1 MQGVLNLPLE
11 QTQFLLPLCYIG
23 SKRQMSSCPSFW
35 LQLLSFPIPPCKTP
49 YPCVYAC
56 QCVLERLFTFLSPFL
71 LFMCASHPSL
81 QLCETS
87 CVCVYSTWLTC
98 SRRAGCQQQ
107 SHHFTSTLS
116 DPHHCQEDCMSAS
129 KYTDTGCTAKSLL
142 VEVRVYGF
150 VSMVCACGAICSI
163 SLKLYLTSCACWLYL
178 CPSPGLPAPGEWAA
192 SRRTVTQHQL
202 CQTQKRLRNWDKQS
216 LPLCFCC
223 RSSSVLFCCCFFCCI
238 CLWTQNLDC
247 GLEITI

>member
-1 MQGVLNLPLE
+1 
-11 QTQFLLPLCYIG
+11 
-23 SKRQMSSCPSFW
+23 
-35 LQLLSFPIPPCKTP
+35 
-49 YPCVYAC
+49 
-56 QCVLERLFTFLSPFL
+56 
-71 LFMCASHPSL
+71 MCASHPSL

-107 SHHFTSTLS
+107 PHHFTSTLS

-129 KYTDTGCTAKSLL
+129 KYTDTGCTARSLL
-142 VEVRVYGF
+142 VEVRVYGL
-150 VSMVCACGAICSI
+150 VCMVCACGAICSI

-192 SRRTVTQHQL
+192 SRAGE
-202 CQTQKRLRNWDKQS
+202 QS
-216 LPLCFCC
+216 HNI
-223 RSSSVLFCCCFFCCI
+223 SSVRPTKGWETETSSRCLSVRQVSDADPAVFCFVVVFCCI

-247 GLEITI
+247 GLEITT